1 MRSKFYPIFF
11 DNDIVGELIE
21 RILTQSREADVQ
33 LYENVTGGC
42 IAFFT
47 TPENL
52 KAGVI
57 REVLAAFSKHG
68 GRGPVKGGAAG
79 AIQMAYY
86 LSRGNLWGDQV
97 EQILR
102 EWKCVR

>member
-1 MRSKFYPIFF
+1 MRSKFYPVFF

-21 RILTQSREADVQ
+21 RILIQSREADVQ

-47 TPENL
+47 TPENM
-52 KAGVI
+52 KAGLI
-57 REVLAAFSKHG
+57 REVLEAFSKYG
-68 GRGPVKGGAAG
+68 GRGPVTSGAAG

-86 LSRGNLWGDQV
+86 LSRGKLRGDEL
-97 EQILR
+97 EQILQD
-102 EWKCVR
+102 WKCIR